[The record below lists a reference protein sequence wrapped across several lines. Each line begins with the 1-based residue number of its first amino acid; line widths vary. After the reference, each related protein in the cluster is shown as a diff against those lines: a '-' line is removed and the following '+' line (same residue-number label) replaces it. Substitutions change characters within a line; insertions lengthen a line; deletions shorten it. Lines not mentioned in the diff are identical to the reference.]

1 MRISR
6 KRVVQGELDVVALF
20 GFQNVHEISLPTFFF
35 QPVNVILLYLG
46 CRKAE
51 CLVGG
56 LEHEIYD
63 FPFSWE
69 FFHSDHSGA
78 HGDLYGESVG

>member
-6 KRVVQGELDVVALF
+6 KRVVQEELDVVAQF
-20 GFQNVHEISLPTFFF
+20 GFQHVHEISLPTFFF
-35 QPVNVILLYLG
+35 QPVNVILLYLA
-46 CRKAE
+46 CRKAD

-63 FPFSWE
+63 FPFSWG
-69 FFHSDHSGA
+69 FFHSGA